1 MDETLAD
8 DPPIETPRTFS
19 PSAHPAPTDA
29 SDTPVVSLSPLV
41 QAQPISETSATML
54 EPHAPHEP
62 IHSWKS
68 FAIHIAAIAVGLLLA
83 LALEQSAEAVHHGRQ
98 RSDIEAQLHA
108 VLQADTRLDDED
120 FKQLRSMRAYL
131 IELRAA
137 IVTKLHGT

>member
-1 MDETLAD
+1 VDETLAD

-19 PSAHPAPTDA
+19 PSAPAAPTDA

-83 LALEQSAEAVHHGRQ
+83 LALEQSAEAIHHGHQ
-98 RSDIEAQLHA
+98 RGDIEAQMNV
-108 VLQADTRLDDED
+108 VLQAMGWTPPP
-120 FKQLRSMRAYL
+120 
-131 IELRAA
+131 
-137 IVTKLHGT
+137 